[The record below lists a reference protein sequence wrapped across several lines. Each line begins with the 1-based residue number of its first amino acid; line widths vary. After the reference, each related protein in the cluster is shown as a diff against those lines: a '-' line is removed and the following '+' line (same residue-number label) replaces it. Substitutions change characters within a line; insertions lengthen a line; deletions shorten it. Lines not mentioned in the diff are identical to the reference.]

1 MRCRHGTSLALVLL
15 LASSAVMAE
24 ASLTVRFDLAAHTNA
39 VALQFDVLVTGSAVT
54 LGTPAFDGVS
64 PHRVESNE
72 ITGGTTRFVVYSTT
86 GLPISPEGN
95 VTVSFEPS
103 GLPTNGMLEIGNILA
118 SDSTGSL
125 VSASPNAL
133 PLLITPPYHRS
144 AELSKL
150 SLLTANV
157 IDPDGA
163 IVAVQ
168 FRLDDIPI
176 ANAPAGETSL
186 QWAPSTPGLFQL
198 SARVTD
204 SANAIT
210 FIPLGTYRAY
220 QLDDITAFSDFV
232 DIHYGSA
239 ANPVWLM
246 PGVDPLNT
254 SIPNGLAYFLGI
266 NPHRPDRS
274 RLLNAAT
281 EAIEGES
288 HAVFRFVRSSSV
300 SDVDWALMETSDL
313 LALDWQE
320 VAVQEIQETSIGGGL
335 TEVLVRKPLSAV
347 PDSKL
352 FMLLETSL
360 TP

>member
-1 MRCRHGTSLALVLL
+1 MKIGVINIVIAMLILEAFAERNALF
-15 LASSAVMAE
+15 AFPIQ
-24 ASLTVRFDLAAHTNA
+24 FDLAAHTNA

-54 LGTPAFDGVS
+54 LGIPTFDGVS

-72 ITGGTTRFVVYSTT
+72 ISGGTTRFVVYSTT
-86 GLPISPEGN
+86 GLPISPEGK
-95 VTVSFEPS
+95 VAVSFEPS

-144 AELSKL
+144 AELSQL
-150 SLLTANV
+150 SLLAANV

-168 FRLDDIPI
+168 FRLNDNPI
-176 ANAPAGETSL
+176 ANAPAGETSV

-220 QLDDITAFSDFV
+220 QLDDITTFSDFI
-232 DIHYGSA
+232 DTHYGSA
-239 ANPVWLM
+239 APEDWL
-246 PGVDPLNT
+246 GVGSAPLG
-254 SIPNGLAYFLGI
+254 IPNGLAFLLGL
-266 NPHRPDRS
+266 NPHNPDLS
-274 RLLNAAT
+274 RMPT
-281 EAIEGES
+281 F
-288 HAVFRFVRSSSV
+288 AVERDGADQYMVYRFRRRAELVDIAWGVR
-300 SDVDWALMETSDL
+300 ETHDL
-313 LALDWQE
+313 LAGWDPVPEAQITQTDL
-320 VAVQEIQETSIGGGL
+320 GGG
-335 TEVLVRKPLSAV
+335 EFDVLVRV
-347 PDSKL
+347 PVLPDRKRGFIAL
-352 FMLLETSL
+352 TVEET
-360 TP
+360 P